1 MPYNQITVTG
11 AIAPGVAPTGPDA
24 KQIRDLIDK
33 ELNSN
38 GFIFKWVSKNKQ
50 PYRGILDAGGTPI
63 DLYIYA
69 WRIGDGGRIRQG
81 RISEKRIQLNPGT
94 DRSAFAL
101 PITPTQKT
109 LLLGIYDSPHG
120 EPIFS
125 AWDAT
130 NTDLLKATQK
140 SEWVQVEDLQKA
152 ISNGIYQ
159 FKDSDGNIGYSFL
172 PSYLGDYIDLVT
184 SGNALTVPSSATAN
198 LSTKVKTATKTHR
211 KARTIRS
218 TDAILKSIANIDETE
233 RRALTKQRVGQ
244 GYFRELLMNK
254 YGCKCALCDIT
265 TKQLLVGSHIKA
277 WSDCN
282 NAEKLDEN
290 NGLLLCAHHDALFD
304 KHLIS
309 FTDTGTLLVASTLT
323 ATEQTELNIG
333 AIPSITVDPVMIPYL
348 ANHRSKLK

>member
-1 MPYNQITVTG
+1 M
-11 AIAPGVAPTGPDA
+11 
-24 KQIRDLIDK
+24 
-33 ELNSN
+33 
-38 GFIFKWVSKNKQ
+38 
-50 PYRGILDAGGTPI
+50 
-63 DLYIYA
+63 
-69 WRIGDGGRIRQG
+69 
-81 RISEKRIQLNPGT
+81 
-94 DRSAFAL
+94 
-101 PITPTQKT
+101 
-109 LLLGIYDSPHG
+109 
-120 EPIFS
+120 
-125 AWDAT
+125 
-130 NTDLLKATQK
+130 
-140 SEWVQVEDLQKA
+140 QKA

-159 FKDSDGNIGYSFL
+159 FKDSDGHIGYSFL

-184 SGNALTVPSSATAN
+184 PGNALTVPSSATAN

-233 RRALTKQRVGQ
+233 RHALTKQRVGQ

-290 NGLLLCAHHDALFD
+290 NDLLLCAHHDALFD

-309 FTDTGTLLVASTLT
+309 FTDTGTLLVSSTLT

-333 AIPSITVDPVMIPYL
+333 AIPSITVNPAMIPYL